1 MAFENLQPLSYGIS
15 ITLFLLGTASIFLR
29 LYTRG
34 FILKTFGWD
43 DVMAIFL
50 LAVNT
55 IQQVI
60 LFMFLHHGCGIHT
73 WLLSSEQIH
82 QILKWL
88 FVEEVFY
95 YFTHWVIKQAFLLF
109 YLRLSQRPN
118 FQKMVWIT
126 MGLNTAFLII
136 NWLLAFL
143 QCTPFDAIFHPENH
157 PEAHCMNS
165 LVLLIIPSIL
175 NIITDVI
182 ILVLPIPTVWQLQM
196 STRRKVGVLAVIGFG
211 AAAVL
216 ISGCRIIILYQLHVS
231 SDIAYILGKM
241 VIIASLEIEFAIMA
255 VNLPSVKAL
264 WNKMVG
270 GGSSAGSGAMGY
282 SKENRSK
289 GYKLSSF
296 EPGSR
301 TGGSKMHKSRGSF
314 TVSKLERGSESEEEL
329 FRQAGIGGQGLGG
342 QIKVTTNV
350 AITSDDKDA
359 VGELERQDGLDAIV
373 RGA

>member
-1 MAFENLQPLSYGIS
+1 MAFENLQPLAYGIS
-15 ITLFLLGTASIFLR
+15 ITLFILGTASIFLR

-43 DVMAIFL
+43 DVMAVFL
-50 LAVNT
+50 LLVNT
-55 IQQVI
+55 GQQVI
-60 LFMFLHHGCGIHT
+60 LFMFLHHGCGIHKQF
-73 WLLSSEQIH
+73 LNAAQLQQIT
-82 QILKWL
+82 KWL
-88 FVEEVFY
+88 FVEEVYY

-118 FQKMVWIT
+118 FQRMVWVT
-126 MGLNTAFLII
+126 MALNTAFLVI

-182 ILVLPIPTVWQLQM
+182 ILVLPIPTVWSLQM
-196 STRRKVGVLAVIGFG
+196 STRRKIGVLAVIGFG
-211 AAAVL
+211 GAAVL

-231 SDIAYILGKM
+231 PDTPYILGKM
-241 VIIASLEIEFAIMA
+241 VIIAALEVEFAIMA

-270 GGSSAGSGAMGY
+270 GGSSAGSGAVGY
-282 SKENRSK
+282 SSGNRSK

-301 TGGSKMHKSRGSF
+301 TGGGSKLGKSRGSF
-314 TVSKLERGSESEEEL
+314 TISKLDRGSESEEEL
-329 FRQAGIGGQGLGG
+329 FRQAGMGG

-350 AITSDDKDA
+350 AITSDDKVA
-359 VGELERQDGLDAIV
+359 VGELERQDGLDAV
-373 RGA
+373 ARRA